1 VCIARAFGT
10 SRRQNATQRRRS
22 DAMKN
27 YLARF
32 RFRFAADLKT
42 FDEIRIFCDVDIA
55 RAAKNTIENH
65 IAAARH
71 FSLTTIANIQSALQ
85 K

>member
-1 VCIARAFGT
+1 VCIGRAFGA
-10 SRRQNATQRRRS
+10 SRRPNATQRRRR
-22 DAMKN
+22 DETKN

-42 FDEIRIFCDVDIA
+42 FDEIRILCDADIA
-55 RAAKNTIENH
+55 RAAKNTIKNH
-65 IAAARH
+65 IATARH
-71 FSLTTIANIQSALQ
+71 FSLTTIANIQSAMQ